1 MLRFG
6 RMSAFALVGGVGA
19 LANLGIM
26 WALIGFGM
34 EYVLAA
40 IIASIVTIAGNF
52 LLLEYLVFADMRED
66 SGLMRHRFLKSFTF
80 NGIEAIIRIPVLW
93 VLVERTHIP
102 SVLAAALTLIAAFI
116 VRFLFH
122 ALVVYA
128 PRKQRGAKVEES
140 QTPLADEL
148 AL

>member
-1 MLRFG
+1 M
-6 RMSAFALVGGVGA
+6 
-19 LANLGIM
+19 
-26 WALIGFGM
+26 
-34 EYVLAA
+34 
-40 IIASIVTIAGNF
+40 
-52 LLLEYLVFADMRED
+52 
-66 SGLMRHRFLKSFTF
+66 
-80 NGIEAIIRIPVLW
+80 LW